1 MYRHRRR
8 SLRGETGQGVGLS
21 DKLPKIAAGEYA
33 GQAPGGAE
41 GRFAVG
47 IEDLVIVQLVLAAL
61 VTKKIFD
68 AVVSI
73 LIHILDY
80 AFPVA
85 LQLVRV
91 PLFIARVLGDGMTA
105 IVRGIVRCLPVSEAR
120 RAAWREI
127 VARKWSWL
135 RQKISYQA
143 FEHAVHRMFEGG
155 MAWVFRKCR
164 TLSPSAALLVIAGA
178 VLWLPIS
185 FGTATAIHAV
195 LLAKAASLPAWM
207 QLLHPLATFVAKSK
221 LLVLPVY
228 PAAWPQAKRHPLVQA
243 IGGFYRE
250 LKRLHLIRKTGYR
263 YRQLE
268 RATQQIAGLMGRLAS
283 IVGLRYLLD
292 SLSAWLNGAAAWIGK
307 LWRGAAKATAER
319 LSGAWL
325 VGSIVESCSARDQ
338 RTGQSSAEKPSE
350 RLRKFFAHWS
360 IKFSAEYYE
369 AKDRAEAATA
379 SPPV

>member
-1 MYRHRRR
+1 M
-8 SLRGETGQGVGLS
+8 
-21 DKLPKIAAGEYA
+21 PKIAPGEDA
-33 GQAPGGAE
+33 SQPPGAAE
-41 GRFAVG
+41 ARFAIG
-47 IEDLVIVQLVLAAL
+47 IEDVVIVQLVLAAL
-61 VTKKIFD
+61 AVKKLFD

-85 LQLVRV
+85 MQLARI
-91 PLFIARVLGDGMTA
+91 PLFIARALGDGIAA
-105 IVRGIVRCLPVSEAR
+105 ILRGIVRCLPVSAAR
-120 RAAWREI
+120 RAAWRET
-127 VARKWSWL
+127 VARKWAWL

-143 FEHAVHRMFEGG
+143 FEHAVHRMFESG

-164 TLSPSAALLVIAGA
+164 TLSPSAALLVITGA

-185 FGTATAIHAV
+185 FGAATAIHAV

-228 PAAWPQAKRHPLVQA
+228 PAAWPQAKQHPLVRA
-243 IGGFYRE
+243 IADFYRE

-268 RATQQIAGLMGRLAS
+268 RATQQIVGLIGRLAS
-283 IVGLRYLLD
+283 IVGVRYLLD
-292 SLSAWLNGAAAWIGK
+292 SLSGWLNGAAAWIGSIA
-307 LWRGAAKATAER
+307 RSF
-319 LSGAWL
+319 SG
-325 VGSIVESCSARDQ
+325 RDD
-338 RTGQSSAEKPSE
+338 RTEQSSVEKPSD

-360 IKFSAEYYE
+360 IRFSAEYYE
-369 AKDRAEAATA
+369 AKERAEAATA
-379 SPPV
+379 SPPSAILLP